1 MKYFLIGKPGKHFK
15 IADPK
20 PVKNSSLMVFSGFK
34 TSVKYLEGGL
44 LLNVDYATRVVD
56 RDNIY
61 KFIVSKF
68 PDFKTNKRSQQE
80 LKEFLTGKVVMA
92 GYGKNRCY
100 KLSDIDFESTPA
112 TEYIII
118 NKPNEKGE
126 EITKKVNLVEYY
138 YSLYDKLK
146 IEDPN
151 KQPLLLIKKLIKG
164 KERKGDN
171 NSSVNGKLSLMTLG
185 DKNYEII
192 KLVPSL
198 CYISGISDDLRSD
211 YSLMSSLAIH
221 TKLEPAQRI
230 NKIRELVKELSNKC
244 KQNLTTNGV
253 NPKNIGFQIEGE
265 LAQKGKVIYPQTIN
279 LRSSEKGKENQLQAD
294 NGILKFRKGDKMKT
308 EIDVGDWFLVYPKF
322 EEELMD
328 NLCQELKNAAFN
340 FGVSLNE
347 PTYISVSKNYPGCYV
362 DSLND
367 KLASLKLSKSKMTLI
382 LFILVN
388 KKEYDLVKSEYT
400 CKKSFITQ
408 VVLSRTLKK
417 SGKLPSICSNIL
429 FQISAKFSCPPWTIN
444 TSAFQK
450 AIPRATIFIGMNL
463 SKEGSRRC
471 VGVSSSYDPE
481 YSKYFT
487 QTKALKREGSNIS
500 EEFGTLVFNSLKRFY
515 TETRKKAFY
524 PQLIVIYRDGVSDS
538 QKLDLIQMEVKS
550 IISQIGKI
558 NKDYHPGILF
568 CTVNKTPSTR
578 YFVSKSNTFSN
589 PEAGTY
595 IDCNI
600 VEKGMF
606 AFYLIPQSVTQGSAT
621 PVKFQVI
628 YKDNIEISVD
638 EFITITNAF
647 CYNYFNWKGAIRT
660 PAPCKYA
667 KKAADFLS
675 KVTKTNPKEELQ
687 DYLYFL

>member
-1 MKYFLIGKPGKHFK
+1 METIQPIPLNLTIAKRPLASKPVSSKEVILYTNYFRVKFDHKILCCYEIKFSPEIPQDNFYKMNAIINDLERNKKLSMLSHCVCNGIQLISPVKLDSILSIKHTYKEIEYVLTVIKRSELNTKDIVDVTTDPVGAQTGLYAINQQVIQLMNQMKYFLIGKPGKHFK

-230 NKIRELVKELSNKC
+230 NKIRELVKELSNQC

-328 NLCQELKNAAFN
+328 NLCQELKNAAFK
-340 FGVSLNE
+340 F
-347 PTYISVSKNYPGCYV
+347 
-362 DSLND
+362 
-367 KLASLKLSKSKMTLI
+367 LA
-382 LFILVN
+382 
-388 KKEYDLVKSEYT
+388 
-400 CKKSFITQ
+400 
-408 VVLSRTLKK
+408 
-417 SGKLPSICSNIL
+417 
-429 FQISAKFSCPPWTIN
+429 
-444 TSAFQK
+444 
-450 AIPRATIFIGMNL
+450 
-463 SKEGSRRC
+463 
-471 VGVSSSYDPE
+471 
-481 YSKYFT
+481 
-487 QTKALKREGSNIS
+487 
-500 EEFGTLVFNSLKRFY
+500 
-515 TETRKKAFY
+515 
-524 PQLIVIYRDGVSDS
+524 
-538 QKLDLIQMEVKS
+538 
-550 IISQIGKI
+550 
-558 NKDYHPGILF
+558 
-568 CTVNKTPSTR
+568 
-578 YFVSKSNTFSN
+578 
-589 PEAGTY
+589 
-595 IDCNI
+595 
-600 VEKGMF
+600 
-606 AFYLIPQSVTQGSAT
+606 
-621 PVKFQVI
+621 
-628 YKDNIEISVD
+628 
-638 EFITITNAF
+638 
-647 CYNYFNWKGAIRT
+647 
-660 PAPCKYA
+660 
-667 KKAADFLS
+667 
-675 KVTKTNPKEELQ
+675 
-687 DYLYFL
+687 